1 MKDRDMASTMGE
13 NEKAGKLTIYNIYI
27 YLMLLSVEIII
38 LFLYD
43 VTVLTKLILL
53 LIESNLDFVLFS
65 SVIFFNRNRG
75 QL

>member
-65 SVIFFNRNRG
+65 SFIFFK
-75 QL
+75 